1 MRRTNRNTMWLAAV
15 LAAGSLGLAGCASS
29 PAQGGAEAAAAAPA
43 SAPIPEI
50 RPGIMAGYL
59 DPKQLP
65 DSLALLPSPPAPGT
79 PAFANDEAVHAAA
92 RKLRGTPRWDQAA
105 VDAELMKPSALET
118 FSCALG
124 VPVNDTDTPNL
135 ARLLKRTLVDGGLS
149 TYGAKNHYQRTRPF
163 VVHEE
168 DTCLPRDEDGLR
180 KDGSYPSGH
189 TAIGWTHALVLAQVA
204 PAQANALFARGRAF
218 AESRLVCNAHWQSD
232 IIEGKVIASA
242 TFALLQSNAT
252 FRQDVQLAADDVA
265 RARAAG
271 LTPTRDC
278 AAEAAALAIPLPGV
292 L

>member
-1 MRRTNRNTMWLAAV
+1 MRRTNRNTMWMAAV

-29 PAQGGAEAAAAAPA
+29 PAQGGTAAAPA

-59 DPKQLP
+59 DQTRLP
-65 DSLALLPSPPAPGT
+65 DSLALLPPPPAPGT

-92 RKLRGTPRWDQAA
+92 RKLRGTPRWDLAA

-149 TYGAKNHYQRTRPF
+149 TYGAKNHYRRTRPF

-168 DTCLPRDEDGLR
+168 DTCLPKDEDSLR

-204 PAQANALFARGRAF
+204 PDQADALFARGRAF

-232 IIEGKVIASA
+232 IMEGKVIASA
-242 TFALLQSNAT
+242 TFALLQTDAT
-252 FRQDVQLAADDVA
+252 FRQDVQLAAADIA
-265 RARAAG
+265 SARAAG
-271 LTPTRDC
+271 LGPDRDC

>member
-1 MRRTNRNTMWLAAV
+1 MRRTKGNTIWMAAV
-15 LAAGSLGLAGCASS
+15 LAASLGLAGCASS
-29 PAQGGAEAAAAAPA
+29 PAQGGAEAAA

-59 DPKQLP
+59 DHAQLP
-65 DSLALLPSPPAPGT
+65 DSLALLPPPPAPGT

-92 RKLRGTPRWDQAA
+92 QKLRGTPRWELAA

-135 ARLLKRTLVDGGLS
+135 TRLLKRTLVDGGLS
-149 TYGAKNHYQRTRPF
+149 TYGAKNRYQRTRPF
-163 VVHEE
+163 VIHNEG
-168 DTCLPRDEDGLR
+168 TCLPKDEAGLR
-180 KDGSYPSGH
+180 NDGSYPSGH

-204 PAQANALFARGRAF
+204 PGQADALFARGRAF

-232 IIEGKVIASA
+232 ILEGKVVAAA
-242 TFALLQSNAT
+242 TYALLQSNAT
-252 FRQDVQLAADDVA
+252 FRQDVQLAAADVA
-265 RARAAG
+265 KARAAG
-271 LTPTRDC
+271 LKPGRDC

>member
-1 MRRTNRNTMWLAAV
+1 MQGTKRNTLWMAV
-15 LAAGSLGLAGCASS
+15 ALAAGMLGLASCAS
-29 PAQGGAEAAAAAPA
+29 PAVQDRTPPAA

-59 DPKQLP
+59 DPKQLA
-65 DSLALLPSPPAPGT
+65 DSLALLPAPPAPGT

-92 RKLRGTPRWDQAA
+92 RKLRGTPRWDLAA

-124 VPVNDTDTPNL
+124 VPVNGTDTPNL

-163 VVHEE
+163 VVHDE
-168 DTCLPRDEDGLR
+168 DTCLPKDEAGLR

-189 TAIGWTHALVLAQVA
+189 TAIGWTQALVLAQVA
-204 PAQANALFARGRAF
+204 PAQADALFARGRAF

-232 IIEGKVIASA
+232 IMEGKVIASA
-242 TFALLQSNAT
+242 TFALLQTNAT
-252 FRQDVQLAADDVA
+252 FRQDVQLAAEDLAKA
-265 RARAAG
+265 RTTG
-271 LTPTRDC
+271 LKPTRDC
-278 AAEAAALAIPLPGV
+278 AAEAAALAMPIPGV